1 MPPHATA
8 VALRRF
14 GLGPKPGDVK
24 RTAADPRGFVLASL
38 ADPARAALVDEGL
51 EPSHVTFEA
60 MRIAQQQQKL
70 AKDAAGGAAMAEAK
84 SAQNATPVTAPDMPS
99 LPSNGRAPGARVA
112 VPADGAK
119 PGRIRRE
126 VMLEEA
132 AARFEHAR
140 TTDHALL
147 ERLVIFW
154 SNHFCVSITKGQVR
168 GLAGAFE
175 REAIRPHVLGGFG
188 AMLKAVVQHPAML
201 IYLDQAQSI
210 GPNSKAGSRRD
221 RGLNENLAREILE
234 LHTIGV
240 DGGYGQEDVT
250 NLARI
255 LTGWGIG
262 GLQQDDDAVGRFRF
276 TPQRHEPGAWTVAG
290 KRYEDRGVATGE
302 TCLADLARHP
312 STARH
317 MARKFAVHFIS
328 DNPPPSLVDK
338 LERSF
343 RETDGDLG
351 QLAKTLVTAHE
362 AWSAPF
368 AKVLPPYDFSVALA
382 RGLGITAPP
391 GEMLRLAAAL
401 GQPLWQ
407 PPGPK
412 GWPDADDSWLGPS
425 PIRERLRIAEK
436 ASSLTGKSADPRA
449 LAADLFGEQ
458 LSEPTAQ
465 AVKRAETR
473 EQGMVLLV
481 MSPEFQRR

>member
-1 MPPHATA
+1 MPPHTTA

-14 GLGPKPGDVK
+14 GLGPRPGDTK
-24 RTAADPRGFVLASL
+24 AIAGDPRGFVLASL
-38 ADPARAALVDEGL
+38 ADPARALLVDQTL

-60 MRIAQQQQKL
+60 TRTAQKQQKM
-70 AKDAAGGAAMAEAK
+70 AKDAAKDAAQATPEAAPMASADLAAQPPMAPMAK
-84 SAQNATPVTAPDMPS
+84 AATPV
-99 LPSNGRAPGARVA
+99 PG
-112 VPADGAK
+112 DK

-126 VMLEEA
+126 AMLEEA
-132 AARFEHAR
+132 AARFELAR
-140 TTDHALL
+140 TTPHAFL
-147 ERLVIFW
+147 ERLVMFW

-188 AMLKAVVQHPAML
+188 AMLKAVEQHPAML

-234 LHTIGV
+234 LHTLGV

-262 GLQQDDDAVGRFRF
+262 GLQQDDDGVGRFRF

-302 TCLADLARHP
+302 ACLADLARHP
-312 STARH
+312 STAKH
-317 MARKFAVHFIS
+317 IARKFAVHFIS
-328 DNPPPSLVDK
+328 DNPPPALVDK

-351 QLAKTLVTAHE
+351 QLAKALATAPE

-368 AKVLPPYDFSVALA
+368 TKVLPPYDFSVALA
-382 RGLGITAPP
+382 RGLGIAAPP

-436 ASSLTGKSADPRA
+436 ASSHTAKSADPRE
-449 LAADLFGEQ
+449 LAADLFGEH